1 MTDDERTKP
10 VTDATEATEPDEAQ
24 AAESPPDV
32 IPATDSKSTS
42 AAGEGPDS
50 LRAVDTNLPAAMPS
64 TENLADDAPRGS
76 EPEVARAVDAVA
88 PPEKVAP
95 SLPAEEPQDALF
107 EALWKRVL
115 ESWDDDKPHV
125 AILEHAVRNERM
137 PELAGRYRAQKEVPG
152 REERAKKKLD
162 GIIVAATQMLMATKT
177 DRDEKAPWQ
186 LTAAVGVICV
196 LVLVWVARKVFGAH

>member
-1 MTDDERTKP
+1 MTDDETKKP
-10 VTDATEATEPDEAQ
+10 VAEANDPNDADASSAPDDAVTPPTEAND
-24 AAESPPDV
+24 SPP
-32 IPATDSKSTS
+32 S
-42 AAGEGPDS
+42 
-50 LRAVDTNLPAAMPS
+50 PAAS

-76 EPEVARAVDAVA
+76 EPEVARAVDPEP
-88 PPEKVAP
+88 PPEKGAP
-95 SLPAEEPQDALF
+95 GLPAEEPQDALF

-177 DRDEKAPWQ
+177 ERPEKAPWQ
-186 LTAAVGVICV
+186 ITAAVGVVCV
-196 LVLVWVARKVFGAH
+196 VVLVWVAFKVFGVR

>member
-1 MTDDERTKP
+1 MTDDETKKP
-10 VTDATEATEPDEAQ
+10 VVEANQPNDANDARSHDDSAAQQPEANESTTDEARAPL
-24 AAESPPDV
+24 AA
-32 IPATDSKSTS
+32 
-42 AAGEGPDS
+42 
-50 LRAVDTNLPAAMPS
+50 PS

-76 EPEVARAVDAVA
+76 EPEVARAVDPEP
-88 PPEKVAP
+88 PPEKGAP
-95 SLPAEEPQDALF
+95 ALPAEEPQDALF

-137 PELAGRYRAQKEVPG
+137 PELAGRYRAQKEIPG

-177 DRDEKAPWQ
+177 ERPEKAPWQ
-186 LTAAVGVICV
+186 ITAAVGVVCV
-196 LVLVWVARKVFGAH
+196 VVLVWVAFKVFGVR